1 MSYKKVFRQM
11 KPSTMFMWIAL
22 GIFALS
28 NIFPLFFA
36 FFTSFKTNQEF
47 YKSIWALPTELHYEN
62 YIEAFFTGK
71 IGEYAI
77 NSVIVAVLTLA
88 LTIICSTLAAYSLS
102 RLHVPGAEIILTVLI
117 LLQSLPT
124 EAILIP
130 EYMIVSRLHLL
141 KHIHLAMSLPY
152 SAWYIPANIVIL
164 ANFFATV
171 PMDLL
176 ESARLDGASEMKTLI
191 KIILPLMK
199 APVST
204 CLVLDFCGVWGE
216 LMWAQ
221 IVTLTS
227 EKGLTL
233 TIGLLNFKGMFG
245 TNWGAMTAAICMIS
259 IPLIVIFI
267 FTQKYFVQ
275 GLTAGGVKG

>member
-1 MSYKKVFRQM
+1 MNFNRTIRQM
-11 KPSTMFMWIAL
+11 KPSTLFVWIVL
-22 GIFALS
+22 IMFALT

-62 YIEAFFTGK
+62 YVEAFFTGK
-71 IGEYAI
+71 IGEYAV
-77 NSVIVAVLTLA
+77 NSIIVVVITLA
-88 LTIICSTLAAYSLS
+88 ITIICSVLAAYSLS
-102 RLHVPGAEIILTVLI
+102 RLHVPGSELILTVLI

-130 EYMIVSRLHLL
+130 EYMIVSRLNLL
-141 KHIHLAMSLPY
+141 RHIQVAMALPY
-152 SAWYIPANIVIL
+152 SSWYIPANIVIL

-171 PMDLL
+171 PMDLI
-176 ESARLDGASEMKTLI
+176 ECARLDGASEMKTLI
-191 KIILPLMK
+191 KVILPLMK

-245 TNWGAMTAAICMIS
+245 TNWGAMTAAICMI
-259 IPLIVIFI
+259 FH
-267 FTQKYFVQ
+267 
-275 GLTAGGVKG
+275 

>member
-1 MSYKKVFRQM
+1 MNSKIRWKLSPFLTRGVL
-11 KPSTMFMWIAL
+11 I
-22 GIFALS
+22 IFAII
-28 NIFPLFFA
+28 NIFPLMFA
-36 FFTSFKTNQEF
+36 LMTSFKTNQEF
-47 YKSIWALPTELHYEN
+47 YKSIWALPTTLHFEN
-62 YIEAFFTGK
+62 YSKAFVTGR
-71 IGEYAI
+71 IGEYAL
-77 NSVIVAVLTLA
+77 NSAIVAVITLA
-88 LTIICSTLAAYSLS
+88 ITVVFSTIAAYALS
-102 RLHVPGAEIILTVLI
+102 RLHVPGAEIILTALI

-124 EAILIP
+124 ESILIP
-130 EYMIVSRLHLL
+130 EYMIIGRLHLL
-141 KHIHLAMSLPY
+141 KNLYLAMALPY

-171 PMDLL
+171 PMELI
-176 ESARLDGASEMKTLI
+176 ESARIDGASEMKALI
-191 KIILPLMK
+191 NIILPLMK

-227 EKGLTL
+227 NKGLTL

-245 TNWGAMTAAICMIS
+245 TDWGAMTAAICMIS
-259 IPLIVIFI
+259 IPLIVAFI

-275 GLTAGGVKG
+275 GLTSGGVKG